1 MFSPLTEGADLA
13 PAAAAG
19 VSNRLAQAIPAAAAL
34 SATVPPAVGDPAH
47 NRLLSGLAPLERAPL
62 LIQMEPVILRA
73 GDVLLRPGAPI
84 THAWFPEGAVVA
96 LTLEGDH
103 EVEAIGRD
111 GMVGTALLL
120 GVQAAE
126 SWAIVRVGGRA
137 LRVSAAALRQALA
150 DQPAVRALLDRHVHA
165 SLLHLR
171 RAVTC
176 GREHLTVPRLATL
189 LLWLRDQRGSDD
201 LALTHEQI
209 ARLLG
214 VSRRASVT
222 EGLRVLKANGLVTAR
237 RAGLHVVNA
246 PGLQGMAC
254 PCYLAARAQF
264 DRSVVA

>member
-13 PAAAAG
+13 PAPAPGGPSQLAHGIPIAAG
-19 VSNRLAQAIPAAAAL
+19 APAPL
-34 SATVPPAVGDPAH
+34 SPAGGDAAH
-47 NRLLSGLAPLERAPL
+47 NRLLGGLAPLDRAPL
-62 LIQMEPVILRA
+62 LLQMEPVILRA
-73 GDVLLRPGAPI
+73 GDVLLRPGASI
-84 THAWFPEGAVVA
+84 NHAWFPEGAVVA

-120 GVQAAE
+120 GVPIAE

-137 LRVSAAALRQALA
+137 LRVPAAALRQAQA
-150 DQPAVRALLDRHVHA
+150 EQPAVRALLDRHVHA

-171 RAVTC
+171 RSVTC

-201 LALTHEQI
+201 LALTHEQV

-222 EGLRVLKANGLVTAR
+222 EALRVLKAQGLVTAR
-237 RAGLHVVNA
+237 RAGLHVTDA
-246 PGLQGMAC
+246 PGLQGVAC
-254 PCYLAARAQF
+254 RCYQAARAQF
-264 DRSVVA
+264 DRVVLS